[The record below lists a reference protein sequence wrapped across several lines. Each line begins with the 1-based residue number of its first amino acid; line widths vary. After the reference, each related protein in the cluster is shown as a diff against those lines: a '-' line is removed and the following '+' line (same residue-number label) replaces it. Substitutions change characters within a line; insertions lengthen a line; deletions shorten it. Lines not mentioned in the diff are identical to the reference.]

1 MVELQHCHF
10 SVVLGADKGSVL
22 SEWNM
27 RIALLFLGI
36 VVCIR
41 TIFIF
46 KSFVQNTGAIFKYS
60 EVGT

>member
-1 MVELQHCHF
+1 
-10 SVVLGADKGSVL
+10 
-22 SEWNM
+22 M

-36 VVCIR
+36 VVVLGP
-41 TIFIF
+41 IFIF